1 MVCSTHF
8 SQHQPLV
15 SQGGIDLLFYGDSLT
30 ELWRGT
36 AWGYNSRLGSGIPA
50 VFSRYFGQ
58 YRSVVCGSG
67 GIPCLMTQT
76 VMSTEPAGFSK
87 RMIDSC
93 ESAGMSGGTFAS
105 LQGNT
110 HDNDWRQVTAVGERI
125 SYRWNDGVEQVTQ
138 LQICGGASRM
148 GSCHATTSRKWR

>member
-1 MVCSTHF
+1 
-8 SQHQPLV
+8 
-15 SQGGIDLLFYGDSLT
+15 
-30 ELWRGT
+30 
-36 AWGYNSRLGSGIPA
+36 
-50 VFSRYFGQ
+50 
-58 YRSVVCGSG
+58 
-67 GIPCLMTQT
+67 MTQT